1 MNLRYKLA
9 NWLTRGELETLRCD
23 LNSAQDA
30 LTAGRDARALMKS
43 RIANLEADVTFWVT
57 TANKFGR
64 TLVEISGIASSGLA
78 PNGTVKRI
86 GRIATKAIEGIPGYQ
101 DRDFLSDT
109 KSRKD

>member
-30 LTAGRDARALMKS
+30 LTASRDARALMKS
-43 RIANLEADVTFWVT
+43 RIHMAE
-57 TANKFGR
+57 TAVMKSR
-64 TLVEISGIASSGLA
+64 SLRQALVEISGIASSGRA

-86 GRIATKAIEGIPGYQ
+86 GRIAAEALGSEGPVRLKQ
-101 DRDFLSDT
+101 
-109 KSRKD
+109 